1 MKLMKKVRLL
11 ASVLLSS
18 MSLTSLAY
26 EVSTEIQWKNVLLED
41 FTGIHCPNCPDG
53 HIILHDLNELHP
65 KRIFPVSVHSGYY
78 AVPSSGEPDYRTED
92 GNAIDVGLGTD
103 IAGRPCGVLNRTY
116 REPGDTDVRIYS
128 RDAWLQTCKDIMNEV
143 APVNLLIKSECDMAT
158 RELTVVVEG
167 YCTGEMSSTAA
178 NLSVLI
184 TQDNILGPQIGGE
197 MGSKYVHQSML
208 RDYISDVWGDEITIS
223 QGEYFSKE
231 YSCTLPQEIC
241 SPESAYGVDLVLKDI
256 NILAF
261 VSDTNGKD
269 IMNVTSVKP
278 TYKNHGQDVS
288 ATISAPQL
296 GVSEKYG
303 FNFIEVEINNT
314 SLETITSAE
323 FEVEINGVSQTVTWQ
338 GFVAPLTTEMAKVS
352 YSKKSLQES
361 NQWSV
366 TLVKVNNQ
374 EVDASVISGT
384 FALPAEASAEI
395 RVTIETDKNFVEHVW
410 RILDEDGNV
419 VKVFEP
425 KASGKRYVVKE
436 NLTLEENKTYCF
448 EVTDVWKDGIEGG
461 TFRLANSDG
470 SFIEICNIVPKVGYR
485 TFFNTSYLSIE
496 SAVTD
501 VVGINYNGATHLL
514 SLSIPS
520 QIRIYSA
527 EGVELIN
534 MYGSEVS
541 VAHLQ
546 SGLYVAVVGDD
557 ATKQVKKILVK

>member
-1 MKLMKKVRLL
+1 MKKVRLL
-11 ASVLLSS
+11 ATLLLSS
-18 MSLTSLAY
+18 MSLTSVAY
-26 EVSTEIQWKNVLLED
+26 EVGTEIQCKNVLLEE

-53 HIILHDLNELHP
+53 HIIAHDLNELHP
-65 KRIFPVSVHSGYY
+65 KRIFPVAVHSGYY
-78 AVPSSGEPDYRTED
+78 AVPLSGEPDFRTQD
-92 GNAIDVGLGTD
+92 GNTIDAGLGTTN
-103 IAGRPCGVLNRTY
+103 AGRPCGVLNRTY
-116 REPGDTDVRIYS
+116 CEPGDSDVRVCS
-128 RDAWLQTCKDIMNEV
+128 RDEWLQACKDIMNEV

-184 TQDNILGPQIGGE
+184 TQDNILGPQTGGG
-197 MGSKYVHQSML
+197 MGSNYVHQSML

-231 YSCTLPQEIC
+231 YSCTLPEEIF
-241 SPESAYGVDLVLKDI
+241 SPECSDGVDLVLKDI

-278 TYKNHGQDVS
+278 AYKNHGQAVS

-303 FNFIEVEINNT
+303 FNFFEVEINNT
-314 SLETITSAE
+314 SLETISFAE
-323 FEVEINGVSQTVTWQ
+323 FEVEINGVTQTATWE
-338 GFVAPLTTEMAKVS
+338 GSVAPLTTEVAKVP
-352 YSKKSLQES
+352 YTKEPLQEN

-374 EVDASVISGT
+374 EVAASVISGT
-384 FALPAEASAEI
+384 FAKPSEVSAKI
-395 RVTIETDKNFVEHVW
+395 NVIIETDKNIVEHLW

-419 VKVFEP
+419 VKVFGS
-425 KASGKRYVVKE
+425 KSSGKKCVIKE
-436 NLTLEENKTYCF
+436 TLALEENKIYCF

-461 TFRLANSDG
+461 SFRLSNSDG
-470 SFIEICNIVPKVGYR
+470 TFIEICSSVPKLGYR
-485 TFFNTSYLSIE
+485 TFFNTSYLSIQTAE
-496 SAVTD
+496 AD
-501 VVGINYNGATHLL
+501 VVGINYNGVEHLL
-514 SLSIPS
+514 SITIPS

-527 EGVELIN
+527 DGVELIN
-534 MYGSEVS
+534 TYGSEVYLD
-541 VAHLQ
+541 HLQ
-546 SGLYVAVVGDD
+546 SGFYVAVVGDG
-557 ATKQVKKILVK
+557 ATMQVKKILVK

>member
-1 MKLMKKVRLL
+1 MKKVKLI
-11 ASVLLSS
+11 AAMLLSS
-18 MSLTSLAY
+18 ISLTSLAY

-53 HIILHDLNELHP
+53 HIIVHDLNELHP
-65 KRIFPVSVHSGYY
+65 KRIFPVAVHSGYY
-78 AVPSSGEPDYRTED
+78 AVPSFGEPDYRTEE
-92 GNAIDVGLGTD
+92 GNTIDVGLGTVN
-103 IAGRPCGVLNRTY
+103 AGRPCGVLNRVY
-116 REPGDTDVRIYS
+116 SEPGNPNVKIYS
-128 RDAWLQTCKDIMNEV
+128 RDAWLQVCKDIMNEV

-167 YCTGEMSSTAA
+167 YCTGELSSTTA

-184 TQDNILGPQIGGE
+184 TQDNILGPQVGGE
-197 MGSKYVHQSML
+197 MGSSYVHQGML

-223 QGEYFSKE
+223 QGEYFTKE
-231 YSCTLPQEIC
+231 YSCTLPEEIC
-241 SPESAYGVDLVLKDI
+241 SPESSNGVDLVLKDI

-278 TYKNHGQDVS
+278 AYKNHGQAVS
-288 ATISAPQL
+288 ATITAPQL

-323 FEVEINGVSQTVTWQ
+323 FEVEINGVSQTATWE
-338 GFVAPLTTEMAKVS
+338 GSVAPLTTEMAKVS
-352 YSKKSLQES
+352 YPKESLQES

-366 TLVKVNNQ
+366 TLTKVNSQ
-374 EVDASVISGT
+374 EVAPSVITGT
-384 FALPAEASAEI
+384 FAQPSEASAEI
-395 RVTIETDKNFVEHVW
+395 KVTIETDKNIVEHVW
-410 RILDEDGNV
+410 RLLDEDGNV

-425 KASGKRYVVKE
+425 KASGKKYVVKE

-461 TFRLANSDG
+461 SFKLSNSDG
-470 SFIEICNIVPKVGYR
+470 SYIEICSTVPKVGYR
-485 TFFNTSYLSIE
+485 TFFNTSYLSID

-501 VVGINYNGATHLL
+501 VVGVNYNGVEHLL
-514 SLSIPS
+514 SITIPS
-520 QIRIYSA
+520 QVRIYSA

-534 MYGSEVS
+534 TYGSEVS
-541 VAHLQ
+541 LAHLQ

>member
-1 MKLMKKVRLL
+1 MKKVRLI
-11 ASVLLSS
+11 AAMLLSS
-18 MSLTSLAY
+18 ISLTSLAY

-53 HIILHDLNELHP
+53 HIIVHDLNELHP
-65 KRIFPVSVHSGYY
+65 KRIFPVAVHSGYY
-78 AVPSSGEPDYRTED
+78 AVPSFGEPDYRTEE
-92 GNAIDVGLGTD
+92 GNTIDVGLGTVN
-103 IAGRPCGVLNRTY
+103 AGRPCGVLNRVY
-116 REPGDTDVRIYS
+116 SEPGNPNVKIYS
-128 RDAWLQTCKDIMNEV
+128 RDAWLQVCKDIMNEV

-167 YCTGEMSSTAA
+167 YCTGELSSTTA

-184 TQDNILGPQIGGE
+184 TQDNILGPQVGGE
-197 MGSKYVHQSML
+197 MGSSYVHQGML

-223 QGEYFSKE
+223 QGEYFTKE
-231 YSCTLPQEIC
+231 YSCTLAEEIC
-241 SPESAYGVDLVLKDI
+241 SPESSNGVDLVLKDI

-278 TYKNHGQDVS
+278 AYKNHGQAVS
-288 ATISAPQL
+288 ATITAPQL

-323 FEVEINGVSQTVTWQ
+323 FEVEINGVSQTATWE
-338 GFVAPLTTEMAKVS
+338 GSVAPLTTEMAKVS
-352 YSKKSLQES
+352 YPKESLQES

-366 TLVKVNNQ
+366 TLTKVNSQ
-374 EVDASVISGT
+374 EVAPSVISGT
-384 FALPAEASAEI
+384 FAQPSEASAEI
-395 RVTIETDKNFVEHVW
+395 KVTIETDKNIVEHVW
-410 RILDEDGNV
+410 RLLDEDGNV

-425 KASGKRYVVKE
+425 KASGKKYVVKE
-436 NLTLEENKTYCF
+436 NLTLEENKTYCL

-461 TFRLANSDG
+461 SFKLSNSDG
-470 SFIEICNIVPKVGYR
+470 SYIEICSTVPKVGYR
-485 TFFNTSYLSIE
+485 AFFNTSYLSID

-501 VVGINYNGATHLL
+501 VVGVNYNGVEHLL
-514 SLSIPS
+514 SITIPS
-520 QIRIYSA
+520 QVRIYSA

-534 MYGSEVS
+534 TYGSEVS
-541 VAHLQ
+541 LAHLQ